1 MIKKIRNS
9 KGNADNLFE
18 IVEKA
23 NDNFEYLDK
32 AVKDLPDYKKENFLK
47 KEELIKPTIENI
59 EGLRE
64 LFSKTSE
71 DLVKANAEI
80 ENLKAELSSFYK
92 LILENAG
99 LIGKVNNQII
109 EIQNKIK

>member
-1 MIKKIRNS
+1 MIKKIKNS
-9 KGNADNLFE
+9 KGNADTIFD

-32 AVKDLPDYKKENFLK
+32 AIKLLPDYKKENFLK
-47 KEELIKPTIENI
+47 KEELVKPTIENI
-59 EGLRE
+59 EGLKE

-71 DLVKANAEI
+71 DLVKVSTEI

-92 LILENAG
+92 LILENVG
-99 LIGKVNNQII
+99 SITKVNNQLIDL
-109 EIQNKIK
+109 QNKIK